1 MDVNSRLAQ
10 LEQDFQDKL
19 NRDLIEIDFKESGGP
34 VYVRQTYSAARKAP
48 ALKAIA
54 ENNFEKFNVLVLVQF
69 ALNED
74 GSYAFKPAHIDHLS
88 KKVDSAVLD
97 RVAGDI
103 VTAIKLD
110 DTEQNEVKVAEKNSA
125 KGATYTPD
133 SPSQTT

>member
-1 MDVNSRLAQ
+1 MEADSRLKQ
-10 LEQDFQDKL
+10 LEKDFQEKL
-19 NRDLIEIDFKESGGP
+19 NRDLIEIDFPESGAP
-34 VYVRQTYSAARKAP
+34 IYVRQTYSAARKAP

-74 GSYAFKPAHIDHLS
+74 GSYAFKPGHIDHLS
-88 KKVDSAVLD
+88 KRVDSAVLD

-110 DTEQNEVKVAEKNSA
+110 DSDTEVKAAEKNSV